1 MMPGMS
7 ANPLIFEM
15 LKFPKDIY
23 EIHLMKWI
31 DPILNESI
39 ISYSNRLA
47 KGIVHEKPILIGVS
61 FGGLIVQE
69 ISKLINVDKV
79 IIISSIKSN
88 VELPLYM
95 KSAKFL
101 KLYNY
106 FPLKLFDEI
115 FNISKFLKINKI
127 YKKLDLVDKYLS
139 VRDENYL
146 KWAICEILNWKQKT
160 PIEGV
165 IHIHGNKD
173 LTFPVSLIKNCIIIT
188 GGTHALIL
196 TKYAWLNKNL
206 PLIIENKLSL
216 VN

>member
-1 MMPGMS
+1 MPGMS

-15 LKFPKDIY
+15 IKFPKDIY
-23 EIHLMKWI
+23 EVHLLKWI
-31 DPILNESI
+31 EPILNESI
-39 ISYSNRLA
+39 ESYASRLS
-47 KGIVHEKPILIGVS
+47 KDIIHYKPVLIGVS

-69 ISKLINVDKV
+69 ISKLLEVDKL
-79 IIISSIKSN
+79 IIISSVKSN
-88 VELPLYM
+88 TELPLYM

-127 YKKLDLVDKYLS
+127 YKKIDLVDKYLS

-146 KWAICEILNWKQKT
+146 KWAIREILNWKQKK
-160 PIEGV
+160 PLEGV
-165 IHIHGNKD
+165 IHLHGDKD
-173 LTFPVSLIKNCIIIT
+173 ITFPISLIKNCITIQ

-196 TKYAWLNKNL
+196 TKHRWLNKNL
-206 PLIIENKLSL
+206 TQIIESKE
-216 VN
+216 V